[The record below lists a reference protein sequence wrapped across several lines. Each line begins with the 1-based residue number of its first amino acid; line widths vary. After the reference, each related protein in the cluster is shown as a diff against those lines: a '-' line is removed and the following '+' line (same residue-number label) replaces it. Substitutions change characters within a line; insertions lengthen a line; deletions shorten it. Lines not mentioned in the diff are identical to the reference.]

1 MTRDIPIGILKYI
14 SMITDIERG
23 ADIELED
30 KTDNREKILA
40 CAIHLFYQKGY
51 DAVGVQELATAAG
64 VTKPTLYYYFK
75 SKLGLLEALL
85 KERCGPICQQLEAV
99 ALSYQGEPKDT
110 LYELACAFVAI
121 ARADRELY
129 FLLLSLNYSA
139 RENEAF
145 RAVAPYMKRMFQA
158 TTDVFIRA
166 GDKLGNMNG
175 RQEQFAIGF
184 QGIINHYILVMD
196 ERGISLEE
204 LSDPHAIWELVRQF
218 MYGIYS

>member
-1 MTRDIPIGILKYI
+1 M
-14 SMITDIERG
+14 
-23 ADIELED
+23 
-30 KTDNREKILA
+30 
-40 CAIHLFYQKGY
+40 
-51 DAVGVQELATAAG
+51 
-64 VTKPTLYYYFK
+64 
-75 SKLGLLEALL
+75 L
-85 KERCGPICQQLEAV
+85 KERCGPICQQLETV
-99 ALSYQGEPKDT
+99 ASSYQGEPKDT

-121 ARADRELY
+121 AKADRELY

-139 RENEAF
+139 RDNEAF

-184 QGIINHYILVMD
+184 QGIISHYILVMD
-196 ERGISLEE
+196 ERGKSPDEI
-204 LSDPHAIWELVRQF
+204 SDPHAIWELVRQF

>member
-1 MTRDIPIGILKYI
+1 MDG
-14 SMITDIERG
+14 MNGVDDG
-23 ADIELED
+23 LED
-30 KTDNREKILA
+30 KTDNREKILN

-64 VTKPTLYYYFK
+64 ITKPTLYYYFK

-85 KERCGPICQQLEAV
+85 KERCGPICRRLEEV
-99 ALSYQGEPKDT
+99 AASYQGEPKDT
-110 LYELACAFVAI
+110 LYELACTFVDSAKE
-121 ARADRELY
+121 DRELY

-139 RENEAF
+139 RDNEAF
-145 RAVAPYMKRMFQA
+145 RAVSPYMKRMFQA
-158 TTDVFIRA
+158 TTDMFIRA

-184 QGIINHYILVMD
+184 QGIISHYILVMD
-196 ERGISLEE
+196 ERGLSPEE
-204 LSDPHAIWELVRQF
+204 ISDPHAIWELVRQF

>member
-1 MTRDIPIGILKYI
+1 M
-14 SMITDIERG
+14 EV
-23 ADIELED
+23 
-30 KTDNREKILA
+30 KTDNRKNILN

-51 DAVGVQELATAAG
+51 DAVGVQEIATAAS

-85 KERCGPICQQLEAV
+85 KERCEPICDRLERIAKD
-99 ALSYQGEPKDT
+99 YQGEPKDT
-110 LYELACAFVAI
+110 LYALACELVDI
-121 ARADRELY
+121 AKEDREFY

-145 RAVAPYMKRMFQA
+145 KAVYPYMKRMFHI
-158 TTDVFIRA
+158 TTAFFLQA

-175 RQEQFAIGF
+175 RQEQFAIAF

-196 ERGISLEE
+196 ERDSSLEMA
-204 LSDPHAIWELVRQF
+204 SDPHAIWELVRQF

>member
-1 MTRDIPIGILKYI
+1 M
-14 SMITDIERG
+14 
-23 ADIELED
+23 ED
-30 KTDNREKILA
+30 KTDNRAKILQ

-85 KERCGPICQQLEAV
+85 KERCEPFCRRLENA
-99 ALSYQGEPKDT
+99 AASYQEELKDA
-110 LYELACAFVAI
+110 LYALACAFVEI
-121 ARADRELY
+121 AREDRECY

-139 RENEAF
+139 RDNEAF
-145 RAVAPYMKRMFQA
+145 RAVSPYMKRMFQA
-158 TTDVFIRA
+158 TTDIFIRA
-166 GDKLGNMNG
+166 EDKLGNMNG

-196 ERGISLEE
+196 ERGISPEE

>member
-1 MTRDIPIGILKYI
+1 MGHRDD
-14 SMITDIERG
+14 TDEKLGGERG
-23 ADIELED
+23 LKDN
-30 KTDNREKILA
+30 TDNRSKILA

-51 DAVGVQELATAAG
+51 DAVGVQEIATAAG

-85 KERCGPICQQLEAV
+85 KESCEPICERLEAV
-99 ALSYQGEPKDT
+99 TEQYRGEPKDT
-110 LYELACAFVAI
+110 LYQLACAFVEI
-121 ARADRELY
+121 AGENRELY

-145 RAVAPYMKRMFQA
+145 KAVAPYMRRMFRA
-158 TTDVFIRA
+158 TTELFERA

-196 ERGISLEE
+196 ERGVPQKTLA
-204 LSDPHAIWELVRQF
+204 DPHAIWELVRQF

>member
-1 MTRDIPIGILKYI
+1 MDDKSGGECWLK
-14 SMITDIERG
+14 DN
-23 ADIELED
+23 
-30 KTDNREKILA
+30 TDNRSKILT

-51 DAVGVQELATAAG
+51 DAVGVQEIATAAG

-85 KERCGPICQQLEAV
+85 KESCEPICENLEAV
-99 ALSYQGEPKDT
+99 AEQYQGDPKDT
-110 LYELACAFVAI
+110 LFQLACTFVEI
-121 ARADRELY
+121 AGENRELY

-145 RAVAPYMKRMFQA
+145 KAVAPYMRRMFRA
-158 TTDVFIRA
+158 TTALFDRA

-196 ERGISLEE
+196 ERGVPQEALA
-204 LSDPHAIWELVRQF
+204 DPHAIWELVRQF